1 MTRIAIKIY
10 FPTTQLFSVPTCFS
24 HEAPGGGILIATS
37 FRVRAYKNGYG
48 LQFARNAY
56 GLKFPSSIT
65 LVNLLET
72 IIFLR
77 F

>member
-1 MTRIAIKIY
+1 MTRITIKIY
-10 FPTTQLFSVPTCFS
+10 FPTTPVISVPTCCS
-24 HEAPGGGILIATS
+24 HDAPGGGIFIATS

-65 LVNLLET
+65 LVNLFET